1 MQIKRQKMQKKTYQ
15 TVLFCNFQ
23 QLKPSYFA
31 YFATINCTA
40 PAVED
45 HTDSIVL
52 DGRGTSK
59 NTGLLKLHL
68 FRTILLFALF
78 FACFRFIS
86 SVLH

>member
-1 MQIKRQKMQKKTYQ
+1 MQIKRQNLQKKSYQ

-59 NTGLLKLHL
+59 NTGLSHFTLSHKN
-68 FRTILLFALF
+68 
-78 FACFRFIS
+78 ACS
-86 SVLH
+86 CSMG